1 MNKSCS
7 QPRLPGPTQKIFGE
21 AEGVCGGRS
30 LAETV
35 PQEEEMERGRKGKVD
50 LGVEEMDH

>member
-7 QPRLPGPTQKIFGE
+7 QPRLPGPTQKILGE